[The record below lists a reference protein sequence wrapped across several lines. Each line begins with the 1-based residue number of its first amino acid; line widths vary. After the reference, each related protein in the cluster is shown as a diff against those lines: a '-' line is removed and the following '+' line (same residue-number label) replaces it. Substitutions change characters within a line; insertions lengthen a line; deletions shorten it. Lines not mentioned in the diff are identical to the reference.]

1 MEELDNYAIYTNPI
15 FSIGK
20 EVYDLQSGKVLD
32 EVYAKYKVIFDTCL
46 ANPEQL
52 VNINTLEIYGEK

>member
-15 FSIGK
+15 FSVGK
-20 EVYDLQSGKVLD
+20 EVYDLQSWKVLD
-32 EVYAKYKVIFDTCL
+32 DVYAKYKVIIDTCL

-52 VNINTLEIYGEK
+52 VNISTLEIYE

>member
-1 MEELDNYAIYTNPI
+1 MDELDIYAIYTNPI
-15 FSIGK
+15 FSIWN

-52 VNINTLEIYGEK
+52 VNTSTLEIYE